1 MARKSRKAPSLK
13 APGAL
18 SARFRGL
25 AAVLPLLLAGVFSAP
40 GLSAQADDPAA
51 AAPATASATAD
62 WTCALPARL
71 AESLLEGDA
80 EAGDLPVEAEFQID
94 EKLLLDEGRTQAT
107 VEARLGAGPLS
118 LKPASLCFFLLL
130 DADGEALLSQQ
141 QPLQVADFT
150 TVESVRYVTRVDLP
164 EGTRSMTA
172 IFLDAQSGL
181 WGAAP
186 LEQPA
191 DSIAGPSFTAIRLK
205 ERENTWIE
213 VARRKKNVAGS
224 AVAEAPPPAAPAAPG
239 QPPANQP
246 SVQPPATRPP
256 GTVMP
261 GHGPRVPFPQ
271 VKLPTIP
278 GQPPPV
284 DKTAAAPRVGV
295 DAIVRLVPPREQPV
309 TGGTLFNCLVTSQA
323 VDKVVF
329 TVDGKQVTERKRA
342 PFRAR
347 LEIASPAREQTVRA
361 VAYDAQ
367 GKVMGEDQIRVN
379 GRDLPFRARIVKVEG
394 DPAKGSVEVE
404 ATVSVP
410 AGGRLAKVEIYRN
423 DRLIETFAAPPYRV
437 LVPTVNGSLD
447 DYVRVAATLE
457 DGSFIDDVQ
466 MISGVDIG
474 EEVEVNLAE
483 IRVLVSD
490 KDGRPIADLQQED
503 FKVTMGGK
511 SQDAQGFA
519 LAQDVPLLLGLVVDS
534 SGSMQMLMQ
543 DTQRAAAKFLG
554 RTLKSGDQAFL
565 VDFDLQPRL
574 LRPMTPDLRQLLL
587 DLGRL
592 NADGRTAMYDAVV
605 FALLQYEDLPGR
617 RALVILTDGDDLDS
631 RFGPN
636 DSAKMARDAGTLVY
650 VIGLGALDGIP
661 RTFAKSDLRK
671 VSEGT
676 GGRLFL
682 VDSFEQ
688 LDLAYEIINRELRSQ
703 YTLTFYTDGDLTDEQ
718 RRGIKVEIKGRKD
731 LEVRTVIGRGRTSG

>member
-1 MARKSRKAPSLK
+1 MARKSRKAPSLN
-13 APGAL
+13 APGAP
-18 SARFRGL
+18 SVRFRGP
-25 AAVLPLLLAGVFSAP
+25 AAVLPIVCAGVFSAL
-40 GLSAQADDPAA
+40 GLSVRADDPQPAVN
-51 AAPATASATAD
+51 APAPAAE

-71 AESLLEGDA
+71 AESLLEGEA
-80 EAGDLPVEAEFQID
+80 EAGDLPVDAEFQID

-107 VEARLGAGPLS
+107 VEAKLAAGPLS

-150 TVESVRYVTRVDLP
+150 TVENLRYVTRVDLP

-191 DSIAGPSFTAIRLK
+191 ESIAGPSFTAIRLK

-213 VARRKKNVAGS
+213 IARRKKNVAGS
-224 AVAEAPPPAAPAAPG
+224 TTVADAPATPAPAAPG
-239 QPPANQP
+239 QPPAP
-246 SVQPPATRPP
+246 PPAQPPVAKTP
-256 GTVMP
+256 GTVLP
-261 GHGPRVPFPQ
+261 GHGPRVNFPQ

-278 GQPPPV
+278 GQRPPV
-284 DKTAAAPRVGV
+284 DKTAAAPRVGI

-309 TGGTLFNCLVTSQA
+309 TGGTLFNCLVTSEA

-329 TVDGKQVTERKRA
+329 TVDGQQVTERKRA

-347 LEIASPAREQTVRA
+347 LEMASPAREQTVRA
-361 VAYDAQ
+361 IAYDAQ
-367 GKVMGEDQIRVN
+367 GKVMGEDQIKVN
-379 GRDLPFRARIVKVEG
+379 SRDLPFRARIVKVEG

-410 AGGRLAKVEIYRN
+410 AGGRLAKVEIFRN
-423 DRLIETFAAPPYRV
+423 DRLIETFAAPPYKV

-466 MISGVDIG
+466 MLSGVDIG

-490 KDGRPIADLQQED
+490 KDGRPIADLEQDD
-503 FKVTMGGK
+503 FRVTMAGK

-519 LAQDVPLLLGLVVDS
+519 LAEDVPLLLGLVVDS

-554 RTLKSGDQAFL
+554 RTLKRGDQAFL

-631 RFGPN
+631 RFSPN

-661 RTFAKSDLRK
+661 RAFAKGDLKK

-682 VDSFEQ
+682 VESFQQ
-688 LDLAYEIINRELRSQ
+688 LDLAYEVINRELRSQ

-718 RRGIKVEIKGRKD
+718 RRSIKVEIKGRKD